1 MLLLLS
7 PAKTLDFSPSEFST
21 HTQANFLEESQRLID
36 LLRPMTTAGIQELM
50 KVSEKIAQLNVDRY
64 QSFELPFDQDNAKQA
79 ILAFKGD
86 VYQGLAA
93 EEFDAADL
101 EFAQEHIGIL
111 SGLYGFLKP
120 LDLMQPYRL
129 EMGTKLQNEQG
140 KNLYEFWGTKI
151 TDYINSLAPS
161 SIVNL
166 ASKEYFKAVDTK
178 TLNNVVWNIDF
189 KENKNGKYKIIA
201 FYAKQARGMMAHY
214 AVKNRLTAPEQLK
227 GFDMDDY
234 RYNEELSEG
243 QNLVFTR

>member
-7 PAKTLDFSPSEFST
+7 PAKTLDFSPTKFST
-21 HTQANFLEESQRLID
+21 HTQAKFLEESQRLID
-36 LLRPMTTAGIQELM
+36 LLRPMTTEDVQQLM
-50 KVSEKIAQLNVDRY
+50 KVSEKIAQLNVERY
-64 QSFELPFDQDNAKQA
+64 QRFELPFDSDNAKQA

-86 VYQGLAA
+86 VYRGLAA
-93 EEFDAADL
+93 AEFDAADL
-101 EFAQEHIGIL
+101 EFAQDHIGML

-129 EMGTKLQNEQG
+129 EMGTKLQHEQG

-151 TDYINSLAPS
+151 ADYINSLQPS
-161 SIVNL
+161 AIINL
-166 ASKEYFKAVDTK
+166 ASKEYFKAVDIK
-178 TLNNVVWNIDF
+178 ALNRAVWNIDF

-214 AVKNRLTAPEQLK
+214 VVKNRLTDPEQLK

-234 RYNEELSEG
+234 QYNEALSKG

>member
-7 PAKTLDFSPSEFST
+7 PAKTLDFNPTEFST

-36 LLRPMTTAGIQELM
+36 LLRPMKTEDLQQLM

-64 QSFELPFDQDNAKQA
+64 QDFQLPFDRANAKQA

-93 EEFDAADL
+93 NEFDAADL

-129 EMGTKLQNEQG
+129 EMGTKLANERG
-140 KNLYEFWGTKI
+140 KNLYEFWGTQI
-151 TDYINSLAPS
+151 ANYINGLEPTSV
-161 SIVNL
+161 VNL
-166 ASKEYFKAVDTK
+166 ASKEYFKAVDT
-178 TLNNVVWNIDF
+178 TILDSPLWTVDF
-189 KENKNGKYKIIA
+189 KENKNGKYKIVA
-201 FYAKQARGMMAHY
+201 FYAKHARGMMAHY
-214 AVKNRLTAPEQLK
+214 VVKNRLENPEQLK
-227 GFDMDDY
+227 GFDMADY
-234 RYNEELSEG
+234 QYNEELSEG
-243 QNLVFTR
+243 QHLVFTR

>member
-1 MLLLLS
+1 
-7 PAKTLDFSPSEFST
+7 
-21 HTQANFLEESQRLID
+21 
-36 LLRPMTTAGIQELM
+36 
-50 KVSEKIAQLNVDRY
+50 
-64 QSFELPFDQDNAKQA
+64 
-79 ILAFKGD
+79 
-86 VYQGLAA
+86 
-93 EEFDAADL
+93 L

-151 TDYINSLAPS
+151 ADYINSLQAS
-161 SIVNL
+161 AVVNL

-178 TLNNVVWNIDF
+178 ALNHSVWNIDF

-214 AVKNRLTAPEQLK
+214 VVKNRLTDPEQLK

-234 RYNEELSEG
+234 QYNEELSEG
-243 QNLVFTR
+243 QHLVFTR